1 MEMNINMDRLSVEGS
16 EIERT
21 ALLEKLRG
29 EFDDDIA
36 SALLEEIEKRA
47 KEKGVSFKR

>member
-1 MEMNINMDRLSVEGS
+1 MEINIDVNRLAVEGS

-47 KEKGVSFKR
+47 KEEGVAFKR